1 MPQAARPAI
10 SSYSLAIL
18 ASLVTAMILLFPE
31 ASFSASLTGL
41 RLWFEVV
48 FPALLPFFVMAEI
61 MMGLGVIHF
70 IGVILEPLMR
80 PLFRLPG
87 AGAFAVAI
95 GLAAGYPLG
104 AKVAADLRRANLCTG
119 PEGERLVSFANTA
132 DPLFLAGAVAIGMF
146 AVPELAGTL
155 ALAHYVGAFGV
166 GFLMRFHAR
175 RAPQTEEPRAA
186 APLLAR
192 ALAALRDARERDGR
206 PIGQLF
212 GDAVRNSMNTLLFV
226 GGSIIMFSVMLQV
239 LTIAGIV
246 PLASQLLAA
255 ALAHFNVHPTV
266 ADALVR
272 GAVEITIGAKTA
284 SEATAPL
291 LDKAVAA
298 SAIVAW
304 SGLSVHAQVA
314 VMLRGTD
321 IRLGPYI
328 AARFLHA
335 VLAAIAAWFALGPAG
350 AWLGGGVPGAA
361 LPVLPPVW
369 AVQPL
374 SFGGRLFHATATA
387 TQLGLL
393 MMLVAGIGSVIGRWT
408 AFWTRSR

>member
-1 MPQAARPAI
+1 MPQAARRAA
-10 SSYSLAIL
+10 SAYGLAAL

-87 AGAFAVAI
+87 AAAFAVAI

-104 AKVAADLRRANLCTG
+104 AKVSADLRRANLCTAS
-119 PEGERLVSFANTA
+119 EGERLVSFANTA

-146 AVPELAGTL
+146 SLPELAGTL

-166 GFLMRFHAR
+166 GLLMRFHAR
-175 RAPQTEEPRAA
+175 RGPVSTETRATG
-186 APLLAR
+186 PLLVR
-192 ALAALRDARERDGR
+192 ALAALREAREKDGR

-226 GGSIIMFSVMLQV
+226 GGSIIMFSVILQV
-239 LTIAGIV
+239 LIIAGIV
-246 PLASQLLAA
+246 PLLGQLLAW
-255 ALAHFNVHPTV
+255 ALAVANVHPSI

-272 GAVEITIGAKTA
+272 GVVEITIGAKAA
-284 SEATAPL
+284 SEAAAPL
-291 LDKAVAA
+291 LEKIAAA
-298 SAIVAW
+298 SGIIAW
-304 SGLSVHAQVA
+304 SGLSVQAQVA

-321 IRLGPYI
+321 IRLAPYI
-328 AARFLHA
+328 FARFLHA
-335 VLAAIAAWFALGPAG
+335 VLAALTAWVVLGPAG
-350 AWLGGGVPGAA
+350 TWLGSGALGTA

-369 AVQPL
+369 ALQPL

-387 TQLGLL
+387 TQMALALL
-393 MMLVAGIGSVIGRWT
+393 LVVGIGAAVGRFQ
-408 AFWTRSR
+408 AFWARVR